1 MNDSGIE
8 RSICIDHHVY
18 DELSDIRA
26 KQRSRP
32 QPFVN
37 VTAKVTSEDYAA
49 LGWLSFGMVH
59 HNSVTT
65 DTGCQSC
72 LAGLR
77 VIHRLGLRESD
88 LIPVTI
94 RCTQPHMVVP
104 DVFPSPNGSTTP
116 VPTIVSNDLSSP
128 LAQPMVIMS
137 PAQTRRSGHS
147 TRNPAW
153 HSYHDI
159 SN

>member
-88 LIPVTI
+88 LIPVTMQMHTVTYGGI
-94 RCTQPHMVVP
+94 RILGATVLRLASKDECRQCCRNQTDDIRHKL
-104 DVFPSPNGSTTP
+104 FRLKLF
-116 VPTIVSNDLSSP
+116 LS
-128 LAQPMVIMS
+128 
-137 PAQTRRSGHS
+137 R
-147 TRNPAW
+147 
-153 HSYHDI
+153 D
-159 SN
+159 